1 MSLHPA
7 SVTLERLA
15 VGDLSAQASDDTS
28 KHVDACP
35 QCQHFLAELAEATS
49 SCLRSVPPKRVL
61 DAVSDARG
69 RHARLMRWTQLSVAG
84 ALAALVLILVSPW
97 ATAPVRLKGIGLSVQ
112 RKRGNEVRTMDSATG
127 IRAGDAL
134 RMVVTLSKPSSVSI
148 WSIDAQ
154 GRVDRLGPPG
164 GISLGV
170 GEHAFPESAI
180 VESPC
185 VDLWLVLMTG
195 AKAEQQL
202 IDATREA
209 AEKRIVPGEAWVPSG
224 ALVKSFRCEP

>member
-15 VGDLSAQASDDTS
+15 VGDLPAHASADAS

-35 QCQHFLAELAEATS
+35 QCQRFLAELLESTS
-49 SCLRSVPPKRVL
+49 SCLRSVPPERVL
-61 DAVSDARG
+61 TVVSDAR
-69 RHARLMRWTQLSVAG
+69 RQRARLLRWTQLSIVG
-84 ALAALVLILVSPW
+84 AVAALVVVLLSPL

-112 RKRGNEVRTMDSATG
+112 RKRGNEVRVMDSGTG

-134 RMVVTLSKPSSVSI
+134 RMVVTLSKPSSVSL

-170 GEHAFPESAI
+170 GEHALAESAV

-185 VDLWLVLMTG
+185 VDLWLVLTTG

-209 AEKRIVPGEAWVPSG
+209 AEKRIAPGEAWVPSG